1 MDFFELLGE
10 AAEALGAGEALKRAT
25 GGAGAYAR
33 GQSTQTRNTEGD
45 ENQPYGYERWLTRP
59 RDPSVNDR

>member
-10 AAEALGAGEALKRAT
+10 AAEALGAGDMLKRAT
-25 GGAGAYAR
+25 RGAGASAEGR
-33 GQSTQTRNTEGD
+33 STQANAD
-45 ENQPYGYERWLTRP
+45 ETGLPYVYERQLTRP